1 MAKYKDID
9 EYIEKD
15 FLTEE
20 ERDALLLRECRLLGL
35 KRYED
40 AARTEEDFREII
52 KTWDML
58 DANRERRERAH
69 EIGRPES
76 LLEWNSAEN
85 PFADI
90 FNYDKVLDVQRQKGE
105 FIDTIFDYPEG
116 MCQLVLN
123 GFLTWILDDLKLSRK
138 HLLYYMVIR
147 DYSTTEYAEMMGMT
161 DRNARGIKKTAIK
174 KIQKEFKEALEFI
187 DYMLKPMTID
197 ERYFLEHG
205 PRKKPK
211 KHEK

>member
-1 MAKYKDID
+1 MCFHIGGDVIKVVVAVSITISFPAKISLDINLVIEFVVAYCSRKQRIMDKD
-9 EYIEKD
+9 K
-15 FLTEE
+15 LTVVGP
-20 ERDALLLRECRLLGL
+20 LYYSSSLISYQQIF
-35 KRYED
+35 KR
-40 AARTEEDFREII
+40 
-52 KTWDML
+52 
-58 DANRERRERAH
+58 
-69 EIGRPES
+69 
-76 LLEWNSAEN
+76 LLEWNSSEN
-85 PFADI
+85 PYADI

-116 MCQLVLN
+116 MCQLVTN